1 MQVHG
6 HGTDCG
12 PDLIIGQ
19 AHCFLKEKIMDKKRI
34 EEALRDFDVKRSE
47 DFVEYSMSKTTVTVV
62 RDDYR
67 FIRVWERIVFEMKL
81 EDIHDLVYEM
91 DDEYED
97 GDDDD
102 IILIVMKSGYMSIDI
117 K

>member
-19 AHCFLKEKIMDKKRI
+19 APCFFNFFIMETKRI

-47 DFVEYSMSKTTVTVV
+47 DFIEYSMSKTTVTVV
-62 RDDYR
+62 RDDYL
-67 FIRVWERIVFEMKL
+67 FIRVWGRIVFDMKL
-81 EDIHDLVYEM
+81 EDIHDLVYEK
-91 DDEYED
+91 DEEFEYED
-97 GDDDD
+97 EDKT
-102 IILIVMKSGYMSIDI
+102 IIIIMKGGYMSIDV

>member
-34 EEALRDFDVKRSE
+34 DEALRDFDVKRSE

-62 RDDYR
+62 RDDYL
-67 FIRVWERIVFEMKL
+67 FIRVWGRIVFDMKL
-81 EDIHDLVYEM
+81 EDIHDLVYEK
-91 DDEYED
+91 DEEFEYED
-97 GDDDD
+97 EDKT
-102 IILIVMKSGYMSIDI
+102 IIIIMKGGYMSIDV